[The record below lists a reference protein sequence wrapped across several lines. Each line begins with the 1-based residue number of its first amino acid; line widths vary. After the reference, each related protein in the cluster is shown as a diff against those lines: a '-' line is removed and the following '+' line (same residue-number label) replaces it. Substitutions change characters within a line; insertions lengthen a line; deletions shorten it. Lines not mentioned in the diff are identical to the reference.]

1 MKKFLRATALMML
14 VGVTTVIH
22 VANAKLPPL
31 SDEAKA
37 TAEEAKAKSTW
48 TGKVSAYKLCLS
60 QDKVAAAYR
69 KAKGADAKPATETP
83 ACQDPGPFVPPV
95 AAAAPAASA
104 ASVAPTPATAVPA
117 SAKK

>member
-14 VGVTTVIH
+14 VGVATVTN
-22 VANAKLPPL
+22 VVNAKLPPL

-37 TAEEAKAKSTW
+37 KADEAKAKSAW
-48 TGKVSAYKLCLS
+48 TDKVNAYKLCLS

-69 KAKGADAKPATETP
+69 KAKGADTKPATETP

-95 AAAAPAASA
+95 ANAAAPAASA
-104 ASVAPTPATAVPA
+104 APTPATAAPA
-117 SAKK
+117 PAKK